1 MAQLERELRSCR
13 REVYLFVERAYS
25 HIREGA
31 RRPIE
36 SSSANECS
44 LTKSAAA
51 ASAAARGAH
60 ATGTYRVSRRP
71 NGPLAQEP
79 CDLVYR
85 AVTPSHAKG
94 LGGHGRGKTWN

>member
-1 MAQLERELRSCR
+1 MPERRL
-13 REVYLFVERAYS
+13 ERAYS

-44 LTKSAAA
+44 PTKSAAA
-51 ASAAARGAH
+51 TSAAARGAH

-71 NGPLAQEP
+71 NRPLAKEP

-85 AVTPSHAKG
+85 EVCCG
-94 LGGHGRGKTWN
+94 ERRGKQPDLASV